1 MTDTFLHGA
10 ALEPKKGAKSPR
22 ADEFRVD
29 LDRKSPHKIH
39 GVGPFGHDSFLV
51 FCKDEGA
58 TITLSKGGDP
68 IAPFV
73 TWRKKHAKATG
84 A

>member
-1 MTDTFLHGA
+1 MLPRRA
-10 ALEPKKGAKSPR
+10 SRKRLPRRASSKK
-22 ADEFRVD
+22 
-29 LDRKSPHKIH
+29 LQ
-39 GVGPFGHDSFLV
+39 VGPFGHDSWLC

-58 TITLSKGGDP
+58 TMSLSKGGDP

-73 TWRKKHAKATG
+73 NWRKKHAKATG